1 MTPARAVLVGLIDQ
15 YLSAVMDP
23 SVTLLEIH
31 KLMYFEAAGEP
42 LKLAFVKA
50 PYGPYAENLRHV
62 MNQIEGHFLTGYG
75 DAEDRPDKALELLP
89 GAKEEAARF
98 LEDHPDTLARFDRV
112 ADVISGYETPFG
124 MELLTTVH
132 WVMGQEH
139 VEADE
144 LVSRVHGWNARKE
157 CSRLTT
163 SPWPLEHCSRRAG
176 SAGSLP
182 RGTSRSHTD
191 LV

>member
-1 MTPARAVLVGLIDQ
+1 
-15 YLSAVMDP
+15 MDP

-31 KLMYFEAAGEP
+31 KLMYFAQAAGEP
-42 LKLAFVKA
+42 LKLSFVKA

-75 DAEDRPDKALELLP
+75 DAEDRPEKALELLP

-98 LEDHPDTLARFDRV
+98 LADHPDTLARFDRV

-144 LVSRVHGWNARKE
+144 LVSRVHGWNARK
-157 CSRLTT
+157 RMFTAD
-163 SPWPLEHCSRRAG
+163 HVAVAAG
-176 SAGSLP
+176 TLKQKGWIA
-182 RGTSRSHTD
+182 R
-191 LV
+191 